1 MRSLGTS
8 SLAKWAALSMLAVAF
23 LPGEVPTNSMRDHVA
38 PMPDHAA
45 PIPGGVPMQSIPD
58 HPAGLVCVVRAS
70 WCAMLVPGTAGAP
83 CSCPTLYGRTAGI
96 LR

>member
-1 MRSLGTS
+1 MRPLRRLAPLMVL
-8 SLAKWAALSMLAVAF
+8 SLAF
-23 LPGEVPTNSMRDHVA
+23 
-38 PMPDHAA
+38 
-45 PIPGGVPMQSIPD
+45 IPGGVPLQSIPA
-58 HPAGLVCVVRAS
+58 HPPGLVCVVHTS